1 MYIIISRDG
10 QHVPCHLQS
19 FFFFFFFNICDD
31 GFELWE
37 VDILVVFFFFFR
49 GRSYDGG
56 LTVWEAGW
64 KEVCSDTKLMQE
76 NNWGNRDREKEE
88 NK

>member
-1 MYIIISRDG
+1 VGLPDFEVFVSRMMG
-10 QHVPCHLQS
+10 
-19 FFFFFFFNICDD
+19 FFFFFIYIYMCVMMGLNCGKLRF
-31 GFELWE
+31 LW
-37 VDILVVFFFFFR
+37 FFFFF

-76 NNWGNRDREKEE
+76 NN
-88 NK
+88 